1 MNINYRE
8 WEELEDLAYE
18 EVVKTKKKPKRKK
31 KSWKE
36 LNTSEQNKLSG
47 IGSKRKT
54 AVESIKSPMNVNFS
68 NCFHDLTSPAS
79 LNAIQD

>member
-8 WEELEDLAYE
+8 WKELEDLAYE

-36 LNTSEQNKLSG
+36 LNTSEQNKRN
-47 IGSKRKT
+47 KKT
-54 AVESIKSPMNVNFS
+54 GKLWTNNS
-68 NCFHDLTSPAS
+68 T
-79 LNAIQD
+79 

>member
-8 WEELEDLAYE
+8 WEELEDLAYD

-36 LNTSEQNKLSG
+36 LNTSEQNKRN
-47 IGSKRKT
+47 KKT
-54 AVESIKSPMNVNFS
+54 GKLWTNNS
-68 NCFHDLTSPAS
+68 T
-79 LNAIQD
+79 

>member
-8 WEELEDLAYE
+8 WEELEDSVYE

-36 LNTSEQNKLSG
+36 LNTSVQNKRN
-47 IGSKRKT
+47 KKT
-54 AVESIKSPMNVNFS
+54 GKLWTNNS
-68 NCFHDLTSPAS
+68 T
-79 LNAIQD
+79 

>member
-18 EVVKTKKKPKRKK
+18 EVVKTKKKPKGKK

-36 LNTSEQNKLSG
+36 LNTSEQNKRN
-47 IGSKRKT
+47 KKT
-54 AVESIKSPMNVNFS
+54 GKLWTNNS
-68 NCFHDLTSPAS
+68 T
-79 LNAIQD
+79 

>member
-36 LNTSEQNKLSG
+36 LNTSEQNKRN
-47 IGSKRKT
+47 KKT
-54 AVESIKSPMNVNFS
+54 GKL
-68 NCFHDLTSPAS
+68 LTNNST
-79 LNAIQD
+79 LFIHRM

>member
-36 LNTSEQNKLSG
+36 LNIQFLVCFFLNKIDLP
-47 IGSKRKT
+47 
-54 AVESIKSPMNVNFS
+54 E
-68 NCFHDLTSPAS
+68 FHFH
-79 LNAIQD
+79 